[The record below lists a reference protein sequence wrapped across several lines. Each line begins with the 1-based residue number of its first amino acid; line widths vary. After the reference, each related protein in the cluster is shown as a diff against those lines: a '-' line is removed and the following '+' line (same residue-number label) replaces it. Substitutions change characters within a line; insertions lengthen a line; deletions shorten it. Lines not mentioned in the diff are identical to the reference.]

1 MNRIGFF
8 RRVPFIC
15 LAAAIALSHAS
26 CDDSSSRSKPGTPQG
41 SSTSSTPNPHSTTS
55 PSAVAAALQ
64 QLRAPDGP
72 TRKDGIAVAILIDTS
87 GSMGDGVPD
96 ADGSQRPK
104 IDIARRCVLK
114 VVKQAEGFAKEQP
127 GTPVV
132 LGIYEFS
139 VRGGDPCRNI
149 VPLKAPNAATAEA
162 ALKRISPSGKTP
174 IGQSIIQA
182 KRDLDV
188 AGLARTHILIVTD
201 GENTDGLGPADVVAA
216 IAKLPDTQRPGVYFV
231 AFDVAAA
238 VFKPAVDAGA
248 AVLPAANEQ
257 QLQTALD
264 ELVGGK
270 ILLEK

>member
-1 MNRIGFF
+1 MNHNPLLI
-8 RRVPFIC
+8 RVPVII
-15 LAAAIALSHAS
+15 LALVIALSQAS
-26 CDDSSSRSKPGTPQG
+26 CDNSSRSKPATPQ
-41 SSTSSTPNPHSTTS
+41 TPSTPAKPTQTSATS
-55 PSAVAAALQ
+55 PSAIAAALK
-64 QLRAPDGP
+64 QLLAPDGP
-72 TRKDGIAVAILIDTS
+72 TRKDGIAAAILIDTS
-87 GSMGDGVPD
+87 GSMGDPVLD
-96 ADGSQRPK
+96 ADGLRKPK

-127 GTPVV
+127 GTPLL

-139 VRGGDPCRNI
+139 VRGGSLCRNI
-149 VPLKAPNAATAEA
+149 VPLQAPNTATADK
-162 ALKRISPSGKTP
+162 ALKRLTPDGKTP

-182 KRDLDV
+182 KRDLDA
-188 AGLARTHILIVTD
+188 AGLTRMHILIVTD
-201 GENTDGLGPADVVAA
+201 GENTDGLGPADVVTA
-216 IAKLPDTQRPGVYFV
+216 ISKLPESQRPGVYFV